1 MMKTCGNGF
10 ENKNNNLCVES
21 DSMVLEWLYF
31 YGLEK
36 EAIKKLPKGA
46 FYPHTVVSRK

>member
-1 MMKTCGNGF
+1 MMKMSDNEF
-10 ENKNNNLCVES
+10 KNKSYSPGVQS

-36 EAIKKLPKGA
+36 MAIKKLPKGA
-46 FYPHTVVSRK
+46 FYPHTVVSLK